1 MTDAMH
7 PAERVRAL
15 QWQRSIGL
23 LLAAAI
29 IGAWLAVHIWT
40 VFLLDV
46 GTAPLLL
53 VGLVVP
59 LQTWLSVGLFIV
71 AHDAMH
77 GSLAPFQPRLN
88 RAIGRGALALFASL
102 SYDRML
108 PKHHAHHRHA
118 GTDDDPDFDAA
129 HPSAFLPWFA
139 AFARRHV
146 GWRELAA
153 QTIFVWIYIYGFG
166 VAWGNLLL
174 FWALPALLATVQL
187 FYFGTYRPH
196 RHDADPFT
204 DRHRTRSETF
214 PTWLSVLTCYN
225 FGYHHE
231 HHDAPQ
237 VPWWRLPAERRARRP

>member
-1 MTDAMH
+1 VADASLDTIDVN
-7 PAERVRAL
+7 AGDAGAGRRDRQRA
-15 QWQRSIGL
+15 IGM

-29 IGAWLAVHIWT
+29 IAAWASVHVLGVFVLDAAAV
-40 VFLLDV
+40 
-46 GTAPLLL
+46 PLLG
-53 VGLVVP
+53 VAAIVA

-77 GSLAPFQPRLN
+77 FGRL
-88 RAIGRGALALFASL
+88 ALALFASL

-118 GTDDDPDFDAA
+118 GTHDDPDFDDA
-129 HPSAFLPWFA
+129 HPTAFLPWFTT
-139 AFARRHV
+139 FARRHV
-146 GWRELAA
+146 GWREIAA
-153 QTIFVWIYIYGFG
+153 QTVFVAVYVFVLG
-166 VAWGNLLL
+166 VAWANLLL

-196 RHDADPFT
+196 RHGDDPFT

-214 PTWLSVLTCYN
+214 PTWLSVLTCFN

-237 VPWWRLPAERRARRP
+237 VPWWRLPAYRRKRRP